1 MKKTNPQ
8 KKLTNAQQKIID
20 KLIKSQEVVKRYLMF
35 NGAESQTHWIPP
47 LDYSEVHTNSAA
59 QARVLRLA
67 KLLNFREIFYIANK
81 GKEPDLFVRKL
92 NKFDEYV
99 ISNTSIGLNRSEI
112 GIYTQNESLPL
123 VVPMIYTMKK
133 YKWEDLNHQTMMPS
147 IMVTKTDGTMDKIIC
162 TSEIRS
168 RMLDVLQYI
177 GSFKVPFTDD
187 FLDYILYG
195 TELGIINADTKL
207 LVNSELPYLN
217 EYFRNTPE
225 VVESEK

>member
-1 MKKTNPQ
+1 MKKSLQ
-8 KKLTNAQQKIID
+8 KKPTRSQQKIID
-20 KLIKSQEVVKRYLMF
+20 KLIKSQEIVKRYLMF
-35 NGAESQTHWIPP
+35 NGVETQSHWVPP
-47 LDYSEVHTNSAA
+47 IDYSEEHTNSAA

-92 NKFDEYV
+92 NKFDEYI
-99 ISNTSIGLNRSEI
+99 ISNTSIGLNRSED
-112 GIYTQNESLPL
+112 GKYTQNESLPL

-133 YKWEDLNHQTMMPS
+133 YKWEELNHQTMMPS

-217 EYFRNTPE
+217 EYFRNPPE